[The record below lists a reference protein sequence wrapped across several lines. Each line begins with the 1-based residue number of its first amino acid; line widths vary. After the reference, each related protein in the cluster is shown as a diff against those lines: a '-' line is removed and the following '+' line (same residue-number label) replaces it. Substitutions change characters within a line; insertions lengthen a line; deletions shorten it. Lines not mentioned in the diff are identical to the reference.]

1 MGRALKDA
9 IPAIDRSCIEAL
21 EKHFVDQELYRREDV
36 AQRHARLAEVV
47 ADAVVPQLLH
57 LHNVVLPQAPKIEHL
72 AEVLVPTASDIS
84 DLAHL
89 ILGADLE
96 VAVAYVL
103 TLRDKGLS
111 MDTLF
116 LELLEPAARRL
127 GELWDSDEC
136 DFIDV
141 TLGVARLQK
150 LLASFNNSHKS
161 PTLATRRTVLLATT
175 PGDQH
180 YFGASMVERFLGSA
194 GWSVQSEFD
203 RTAEQIGDAAA
214 REWFAVAALT
224 VGSDK
229 YLPALKNL
237 IALIRQQSRNPVIGI
252 MVGGPAFAANPGLA
266 RIVGAD
272 ATAINAPAAVLM
284 AQKLFDLGTGQP
296 GQPDVRTMQ

>member
-57 LHNVVLPQAPKIEHL
+57 LHNVVLPRAPKIEHL

-127 GELWDSDEC
+127 GA
-136 DFIDV
+136 
-141 TLGVARLQK
+141 TLG
-150 LLASFNNSHKS
+150 
-161 PTLATRRTVLLATT
+161 
-175 PGDQH
+175 
-180 YFGASMVERFLGSA
+180 
-194 GWSVQSEFD
+194 
-203 RTAEQIGDAAA
+203 
-214 REWFAVAALT
+214 
-224 VGSDK
+224 
-229 YLPALKNL
+229 
-237 IALIRQQSRNPVIGI
+237 
-252 MVGGPAFAANPGLA
+252 
-266 RIVGAD
+266 
-272 ATAINAPAAVLM
+272 
-284 AQKLFDLGTGQP
+284 
-296 GQPDVRTMQ
+296 